1 MEWSKPQY
9 TRREVNWA
17 GKYLTHPHENPNIK
31 DYGHASDIVDNFRAA
46 HSFPLNTL
54 QNRLRL
60 LANCVDDTCIVS
72 QRLKR
77 LSSTI
82 AKLERFEKMELWD
95 MQDIGGCR
103 AVVKNILEVDKVVDA
118 FKSSEIKHKLTHED
132 DYIRNPKIS
141 GYRSRH
147 LVYRYFSDRNKT
159 YNGMKI
165 EVQIRSPLQHAWATT
180 VETVDIFTQQA
191 LKSSRGSKDWER
203 FFQLMSTEMAFSE
216 QSPLVPNTPTNYDE
230 LKRQLKLCAK
240 ELDVD
245 RTLRGF
251 ATALRITRQASVK
264 DKGNIFFLL
273 SLNNSKERLNVVGY
287 NRKGL
292 EEASADYS
300 KKEQQ
305 IRKGKITDA
314 VLVSVDS
321 VRNLER
327 AYPNYFADNGVFL
340 DKLRKALE

>member
-1 MEWSKPQY
+1 MEWAKPEY

-17 GKYLTHPHENPNIK
+17 GKYLSQPPDIPNSK
-31 DYGHASDIVDNFRAA
+31 DYSQAIDIVDNFRAA

-60 LANCVDDTCIVS
+60 LANCADDTCIVA

-77 LSSTI
+77 LSSAI
-82 AKLERFEKMELWD
+82 AKLEILNKMELWD

-103 AVVKNILEVDKVVDA
+103 AVVKNISVVDNVVDA

-147 LVYRYFSDRNKT
+147 LVYRYFSDKKKT

-203 FFQLMSTEMAFSE
+203 FFQLMGTQMAFRE
-216 QSPLVPNTPTNYDE
+216 QSPPVPNTPTNQDE
-230 LKRQLKLCAK
+230 LKRQLRLCAQ

-273 SLNNSKERLNVVGY
+273 SLNNSKERLKIVGY
-287 NRKGL
+287 DRKGL

-305 IRKGKITDA
+305 IRNGKITDA
-314 VLVSVDS
+314 VLVSVDL

-340 DKLRKALE
+340 AELRTAIE